1 MRNIQGIG
9 VYADIV
15 DGLSPVEKDVTIKL
29 GIRNETFRNYLNRRL
44 RSAVAQYYGIVQ
56 DQLKSAE
63 HTFRGLRRPLML
75 ADDTHADQNVLIYSW
90 CPQYDYEWI
99 GSQFEGQPT
108 RMEPLP
114 GRVFVVLVREE
125 PPNTENVI
133 GSIERW
139 NWVEEDTDLPGAPLE
154 WSERYEEKLWSR
166 IE

>member
-1 MRNIQGIG
+1 
-9 VYADIV
+9 
-15 DGLSPVEKDVTIKL
+15 
-29 GIRNETFRNYLNRRL
+29 
-44 RSAVAQYYGIVQ
+44 
-56 DQLKSAE
+56 
-63 HTFRGLRRPLML
+63 
-75 ADDTHADQNVLIYSW
+75 
-90 CPQYDYEWI
+90 
-99 GSQFEGQPT
+99 
-108 RMEPLP
+108 MEPLP